1 MHCLIIN
8 FIFFYEVFSIYYFI
22 LYSLLQKQLF
32 SDVKIAVKTE
42 NQSTD
47 IPELIHS
54 HKPVLKVR
62 VPAFYSF
69 LIEHKE
75 SKLSGSYNSFLEES
89 ELKEF
94 LK

>member
-1 MHCLIIN
+1 M
-8 FIFFYEVFSIYYFI
+8 
-22 LYSLLQKQLF
+22 LQKKLF
-32 SDVKIAVKTE
+32 SDVKIAVKSE
-42 NQSTD
+42 KQSCD

-54 HKPVLKVR
+54 HKSILKVR

-69 LIEHKE
+69 ILDHKE
-75 SKLSGSYNSFLEES
+75 SKLSDSYNSYLEES